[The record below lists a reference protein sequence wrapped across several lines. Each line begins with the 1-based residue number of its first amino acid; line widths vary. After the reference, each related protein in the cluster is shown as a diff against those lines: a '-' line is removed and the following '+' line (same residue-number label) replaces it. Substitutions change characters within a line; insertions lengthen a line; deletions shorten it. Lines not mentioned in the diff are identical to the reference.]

1 MVFVFG
7 GVLVLL
13 HDDDGM
19 NDWSL
24 DGALFRRRS
33 ILAGRCVVCVDSSII
48 TDLLLFSVSLD
59 DEDDAVNCIEQQSSF
74 RPKLIYMCSS
84 RSTLSIAMLSII
96 SSRVSLSEGVEDDRT
111 ECCSISN

>member
-13 HDDDGM
+13 HDDDGV

-24 DGALFRRRS
+24 DGALFWRS

-48 TDLLLFSVSLD
+48 TDLLFFSVSLD
-59 DEDDAVNCIEQQSSF
+59 DDAVNCIEQQSSF

>member
-13 HDDDGM
+13 HDDDGV

-24 DGALFRRRS
+24 DGALSRRRS
-33 ILAGRCVVCVDSSII
+33 ILAGRCEVCVDSSII
-48 TDLLLFSVSLD
+48 TDLLFSVSLD
-59 DEDDAVNCIEQQSSF
+59 DADDAVNCIEQQSSF

-84 RSTLSIAMLSII
+84 
-96 SSRVSLSEGVEDDRT
+96 
-111 ECCSISN
+111 

>member
-13 HDDDGM
+13 HDDDDGV

-33 ILAGRCVVCVDSSII
+33 ILAGRCVVCVESSVI
-48 TDLLLFSVSLD
+48 TDLLLFSISLD
-59 DEDDAVNCIEQQSSF
+59 DEAVNCIEQQSSF
-74 RPKLIYMCSS
+74 KPKLIYMCSS
-84 RSTLSIAMLSII
+84 RSTLSIAMPSII
-96 SSRVSLSEGVEDDRT
+96 SSRVSLSEGGEDRT